1 MVLAL
6 FSILNPVLVVSH
18 LNNGN
23 LGFCSGVLIEKSAL
37 ITAAH
42 CLENAVSSSI
52 QYQADGPVI
61 DEINNRR
68 IAFHPGYHPQ
78 FSLFRDDIAVVKLGP
93 ANPIAS
99 PLTLPLCRAD
109 HIGELVTR
117 VGFGG
122 RNGLNQE
129 VQFQVQVIAHD
140 HRDAS
145 IILDDPYSMP
155 GDSGGP
161 IFALESGQ
169 TCILGIHSTLE
180 SHPDGSKISFNT
192 SPYLLRSWIRMIL
205 SRP

>member
-6 FSILNPVLVVSH
+6 LSILNPVLVVSH

-23 LGFCSGVLIEKSAL
+23 LGFCSGVLIEKDTL

-52 QYQADGPVI
+52 KFQADGPVVF
-61 DEINNRR
+61 EINNQN
-68 IAFHPGYHPQ
+68 ISIHPGYRPQ
-78 FSLFRDDIAVVKLGP
+78 FSLFRDDIAVVKLGT
-93 ANPIAS
+93 ANSMTS
-99 PLTLPLCRAD
+99 PLPLCRAD
-109 HIGELVTR
+109 HIGDLVTR

-145 IILDDPYSMP
+145 IILNDPYSMP

-161 IFALESGQ
+161 IFAVESGQ
-169 TCILGIHSTLE
+169 TCLLGIHSTLE

-205 SRP
+205 SRH